1 MDNKQIKGYVHSL
14 ESFGSVDGPGVRYV
28 IFLSGCAMR
37 CQFCHNP
44 DTWKMKQGEL
54 YTADELLKKALRYK
68 GYWGSK
74 GGITVSGGE
83 PLLQMDFL
91 TEFFKK
97 AKAEGVHTNLDTSGN
112 PFTDQEPWHSGWLE
126 LMKYTDLVMLIS
138 SRLTSRSI
146 LSLPVIPIRIFLRW
160 RGNFLIMKKP
170 VWIRHVLVPDGK

>member
-1 MDNKQIKGYVHSL
+1 M
-14 ESFGSVDGPGVRYV
+14 

-91 TEFFKK
+91 TEFLRRQRQR
-97 AKAEGVHTNLDTSGN
+97 VC
-112 PFTDQEPWHSGWLE
+112 
-126 LMKYTDLVMLIS
+126 
-138 SRLTSRSI
+138 
-146 LSLPVIPIRIFLRW
+146 IRI
-160 RGNFLIMKKP
+160 LIP
-170 VWIRHVLVPDGK
+170 VEIPSLIRNHGIPDGWSL